1 MQRTIVV
8 VGTGG
13 TIAGVAARAEDHVGY
28 EAAALAP
35 EALAAAVPALAAL
48 PLRCESLAR
57 LDSSDM
63 DHATWCLLRRR
74 LAALLR
80 RPQVRGVVV
89 THGTD
94 TLEETAYFLHRTLRA
109 SKPVVLTAAM
119 RPA

>member
-48 PLRCESLAR
+48 PLRCESLPCNWR
-57 LDSSDM
+57 LGSNWFL
-63 DHATWCLLRRR
+63 ATRKLRSLFCSVS
-74 LAALLR
+74 LAA
-80 RPQVRGVVV
+80 
-89 THGTD
+89 
-94 TLEETAYFLHRTLRA
+94 A
-109 SKPVVLTAAM
+109 
-119 RPA
+119 